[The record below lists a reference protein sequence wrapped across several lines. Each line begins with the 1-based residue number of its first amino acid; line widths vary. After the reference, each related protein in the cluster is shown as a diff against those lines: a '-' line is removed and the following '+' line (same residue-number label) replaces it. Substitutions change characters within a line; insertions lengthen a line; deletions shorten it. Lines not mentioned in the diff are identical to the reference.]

1 MDKIELLNQIISI
14 AKPAG
19 LKKPEISSL
28 EDNLLDLG
36 LDSLDTFLLTVYLGD
51 VYGVDETKLR
61 DLRPE
66 TITIS
71 EGATRRVLKV
81 SRMFEFMEEH
91 KTKEPAT
98 LEEALGN
105 IK

>member
-1 MDKIELLNQIISI
+1 MDKIELLNKVIGI

-19 LKKPEISSL
+19 LERPEVKSMD
-28 EDNLLDLG
+28 ENLLDLG

-51 VYGVDETKLR
+51 VYGVEETKLR

-66 TITIS
+66 IIEIS
-71 EGATRRVLKV
+71 EGSTRRVLTV
-81 SRMFEFMEEH
+81 DRVFAFMEEH
-91 KTKEPAT
+91 KTKEPAS
-98 LEEALGN
+98 LEEALGS